1 MKKLFLFLA
10 FACCG
15 YSVSAQ
21 DMTYRPFFRE
31 STPTPTY
38 QSQSGY
44 NNNAPRQYQQ
54 NQPQQQSQKLRAT
67 AYQLDSEGDYIK
79 IPIQVTVTTYIYP
92 TGDSRQEAKVTSYYR
107 NNGYGGQWK
116 NCTYGVALQECQSVY
131 GNEMEQSF
139 MFKANLPLIGWIY
152 FDL

>member
-15 YSVSAQ
+15 YCVSAQ
-21 DMTYRPFFRE
+21 DLTYRPFFRE
-31 STPTPTY
+31 STPKPTD
-38 QSQSGY
+38 QSQWGY

-67 AYQLDSEGDYIK
+67 AYQLNSEGDYIK
-79 IPIQVTVTTYIYP
+79 IPIQVTITTYIHP
-92 TGDSRQEAKVTSYYR
+92 TGNSGEAKITSYYR
-107 NNGYGGQWK
+107 NSGYGGQWET
-116 NCTYGVALQECQSVY
+116 CMYGVALQECQSVY